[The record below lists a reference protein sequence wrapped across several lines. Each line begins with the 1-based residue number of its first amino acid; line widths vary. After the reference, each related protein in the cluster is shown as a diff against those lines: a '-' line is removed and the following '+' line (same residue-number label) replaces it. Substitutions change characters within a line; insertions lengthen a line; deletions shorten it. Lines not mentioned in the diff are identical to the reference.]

1 MNQFE
6 LEYDIV
12 FFDEQI
18 LFRIFGKD
26 EKVTE
31 EQKKEAL
38 EWFGLKDNATEVR
51 EHSGYSCIFSTN
63 KKFIDFLQK
72 NLDCKRGKGLP
83 WIFLKDDF
91 KRISEVIN
99 KFKF

>member
-31 EQKKEAL
+31 EQKKRR
-38 EWFGLKDNATEVR
+38 WNGSGLKIMRPKFGNTADILV
-51 EHSGYSCIFSTN
+51 FSQR
-63 KKFIDFLQK
+63 IK
-72 NLDCKRGKGLP
+72 N
-83 WIFLKDDF
+83 
-91 KRISEVIN
+91 S
-99 KFKF
+99 